1 MVKKPKRVPLC
12 SQDKEVKWQVHLS
25 QSSDDQQLLLTLDM
39 MTAFSCSCSPTSFC
53 LSIFSLCIKNDT
65 HFAARWWRR
74 NACFTD
80 QKQRI
85 ALEQNCLSV
94 LYHQSLWLYPSPPP
108 LRLLWFW
115 GWWQQDRHHYLNTKK
130 HREEALILELW
141 CADTQTTYLETHG
154 LPRACTSAFAYSFIH
169 KYLLSFHYPWI
180 LGIVSASARALL
192 QSILSSIFRMILLK
206 PISHSLSPNLLSPLR
221 LKAWLP
227 YNGPIH
233 GPQSSLWP
241 ISFQSL
247 LTCSTPPQRLPPY
260 SSK

>member
-1 MVKKPKRVPLC
+1 MTSSSCWHSIWWWHFLVLFLPLLF
-12 SQDKEVKWQVHLS
+12 LS
-25 QSSDDQQLLLTLDM
+25 LFLLSVLKMILILLLGDEGE
-39 MTAFSCSCSPTSFC
+39 
-53 LSIFSLCIKNDT
+53 
-65 HFAARWWRR
+65 R

-80 QKQRI
+80 QKQHI

-141 CADTQTTYLETHG
+141 CADTQTNYLETHG
-154 LPRACTSAFAYSFIH
+154 LPRACTSAFTYSFIH

-180 LGIVSASARALL
+180 LGIVSASAGALL
-192 QSILSSIFRMILLK
+192 QSILSSVFRMILLK
-206 PISHSLSPNLLSPLR
+206 PISHSPSPNLLSPLR
-221 LKAWLP
+221 VKAWLP

-233 GPQSSLWP
+233 CPQSSLWP
-241 ISFQSL
+241 ISF
-247 LTCSTPPQRLPPY
+247 
-260 SSK
+260 